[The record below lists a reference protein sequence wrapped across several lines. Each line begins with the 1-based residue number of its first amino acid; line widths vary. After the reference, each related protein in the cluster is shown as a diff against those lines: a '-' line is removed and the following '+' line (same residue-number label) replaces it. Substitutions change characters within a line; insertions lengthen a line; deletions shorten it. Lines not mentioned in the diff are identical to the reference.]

1 MSQLRVAVVLYE
13 RAKATPDFV
22 RRAVELGPSAR
33 RDPGVLGAAR
43 LVLATQNGGGPT
55 MSMPPWRR
63 PLSAIRAKSVS
74 RVEPSRGS
82 LAPR

>member
-1 MSQLRVAVVLYE
+1 MSELRVAVVLYE
-13 RAKATPDFV
+13 RAKATPDVV

-43 LVLATQNGGGPT
+43 LVLATQNGGGPRI
-55 MSMPPWRR
+55 SMPPFSR
-63 PLSAIRAKSVS
+63 PLSAMRPKSVS
-74 RVEPSRGS
+74 RAEPSSGS